1 MSLRQRLT
9 RAYFDGVYN
18 PLYDATTAH
27 LVRYIESQE
36 LLVKRLDAQ
45 GQQSVLCVGLGTG
58 NELTHLRKKAPAL
71 EITGVDFS
79 PAALRHAGKKPAGK
93 ETSLALMDARLLAFR
108 DSSFDK
114 VLCYHVTDFL
124 LDATQ
129 AVTELLRVLKPEGR
143 FVISFPASNDGLGL
157 GAGLLSHGVSSGRSD
172 ARPGGVLK
180 HGVTALLTGIVY
192 LPLLLRPR
200 PATFTP
206 SQIRTFLDTLG
217 TYECTI
223 EHDPIYRDHLAS
235 GKKTEAK

>member
-27 LVRYIESQE
+27 LVRYVESQE

-58 NELTHLRKKAPAL
+58 NELTHLRKKAPTL
-71 EITGVDFS
+71 DITGIDFS
-79 PAALRHAGKKPAGK
+79 PAALRHAGRKPAGK
-93 ETSLALMDARLLAFR
+93 ETALALMDARLLAFR

-129 AVTELLRVLKPEGR
+129 AVTELLRVLRPEGS
-143 FVISFPASNDGLGL
+143 FVISFPAGNDGLGL
-157 GAGLLSHGVSSGRSD
+157 GTGLLSHGMASGGSNTYRSC
-172 ARPGGVLK
+172 ALK
-180 HGVTALLTGIVY
+180 RGATTLLTGIVY

-200 PATFTP
+200 PATFTT
-206 SQIRTFLDTLG
+206 SQIRTLLRTLG
-217 TYECTI
+217 THECTI
-223 EHDPIYRDHLAS
+223 EHDPVYRDYVAS
-235 GKKTEAK
+235 GKKTEVK